1 MILTAQADLVVGK
14 LICIKSN
21 AFGQNYSN
29 NKEVIVMYDILSFCR
44 DSVQMSRCVGLGIGI
59 LHGIFRYFYRHPE

>member
-14 LICIKSN
+14 LICIMSN

-29 NKEVIVMYDILSFCR
+29 NKEVIVMYDIL
-44 DSVQMSRCVGLGIGI
+44 
-59 LHGIFRYFYRHPE
+59 